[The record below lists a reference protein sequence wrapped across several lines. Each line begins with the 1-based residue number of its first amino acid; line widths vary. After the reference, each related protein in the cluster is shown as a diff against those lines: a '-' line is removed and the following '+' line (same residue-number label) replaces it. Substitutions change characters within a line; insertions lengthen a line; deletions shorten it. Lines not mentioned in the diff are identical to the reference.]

1 MSEIRLIDANAL
13 KEEFKSLKCDTNNLK
28 FNAIVDDIL
37 HKLVPQIIDNAPTY
51 DIIEEGD

>member
-13 KEEFKSLKCDTNNLK
+13 KEELKSLECDSNNLK
-28 FNAIVDDIL
+28 LNSIVNAVLYELI
-37 HKLVPQIIDNAPTY
+37 PQIIDNAPTY